1 MITFF
6 LIFFLVYFLNCAI
19 LYVLFMDNT
28 EATTT
33 SEQDRKTNQDRIIDL
48 IMESTQTLLALAITF
63 STIFIA
69 LKGIQ
74 SETLTNAFF
83 LIVGFYF
90 GKELKNKS
98 ISLGNSIRDISKN
111 K

>member
-1 MITFF
+1 
-6 LIFFLVYFLNCAI
+6 
-19 LYVLFMDNT
+19 MDNLN
-28 EATTT
+28 ATTT

-48 IMESTQTLLALAITF
+48 IMETTQTVLALAITIA
-63 STIFIA
+63 TIYISI
-69 LKGIQ
+69 KGIA
-74 SETLTNAFF
+74 SDTLTNSFF

-98 ISLGNSIRDISKN
+98 ISLGNSIIDITRN

>member
-1 MITFF
+1 
-6 LIFFLVYFLNCAI
+6 
-19 LYVLFMDNT
+19 MDNT

-48 IMESTQTLLALAITF
+48 IMETTQTVLALAITIA
-63 STIFIA
+63 TIYISI
-69 LKGIQ
+69 KGI
-74 SETLTNAFF
+74 SSDTLTNSFF

-98 ISLGNSIRDISKN
+98 ISLGASIIDITK
-111 K
+111 KR

>member
-1 MITFF
+1 
-6 LIFFLVYFLNCAI
+6 
-19 LYVLFMDNT
+19 MDNAI
-28 EATTT
+28 ATTT

-48 IMESTQTLLALAITF
+48 IMESTQTVLALGITIA
-63 STIFIA
+63 TIYISV
-69 LKGIQ
+69 KGIT
-74 SETLTNAFF
+74 SDTLTNSFF

-98 ISLGNSIRDISKN
+98 ISLGNSIIDITRK